1 MYLFKRGAIYQLE
14 FFDEQ
19 ENRIKRVST
28 KSKTKPEA
36 LKFLTDFKG
45 QLSCKH
51 SFKYISLNQFRDE
64 YLEYVSTCLTKNYHK
79 SINVSFHFLFDKINK
94 DTPLIRLSAKDL
106 EKLLSIKFQTN
117 PHVALAHYRNLKS
130 AFGKAVK
137 WNYLTSNPLKSFR
150 LPKPPQLHPLFIG
163 KDELDLILN
172 NEPNNNLKDFYS
184 FGFYTGMRLSEII
197 NLRWCSID
205 LQQREIKVQNT
216 KEFTTKNKKDRII
229 PINDTLYQILSER
242 LPKIISINESEYVFS
257 NAAGFRY
264 SPFYISKKFKRA
276 VREAKFNDKIH
287 FHSLRHSF
295 ISNLI
300 QRGCSIYV
308 AKELAGHSQISVTE
322 IYAHLRP
329 ENLRNA
335 IELLN

>member
-28 KSKTKPEA
+28 KSRTKPEA
-36 LKFLTDFKG
+36 LKFLTDFRKK
-45 QLSCKH
+45 LSCNY
-51 SFKYISLNQFRDE
+51 SFKYISLHQFKDE
-64 YLEYVSTCLTKNYHK
+64 YLGYVSTCLTKNYQN

-94 DTPLIRLSAKDL
+94 DTPLIRLSSKDL

-117 PHVALAHYRNLKS
+117 PHVALCHYRNLKS

-137 WNYLTSNPLKSFR
+137 WNYLTNNPLKSFN
-150 LPKPPQLHPLFIG
+150 LPKPPQLHPLFIN
-163 KDELDLILN
+163 KAELDLILV
-172 NEPNNNLKDFYS
+172 NESDNNLKDFYS

-197 NLRWCSID
+197 NLRWCSVN
-205 LQQREIKVQNT
+205 LHQREIKVQNT
-216 KEFTTKNKKDRII
+216 KEFTTKNKRDRVI

-242 LPKIISINESEYVFS
+242 LPKILSINESEYVFPNS
-257 NAAGFRY
+257 NGFRF
-264 SPFYISKKFKRA
+264 SPFFISKKFKRA
-276 VREAKFNDKIH
+276 VRKSILNDKIH

-329 ENLRNA
+329 ENLRSA
-335 IELLN
+335 VDLLN